1 MKTSSFKIG
10 KMKAS
15 DIDMENLSFAVDTAG
30 SWDGNF
36 LDPDK
41 GDYLVEIGSVDGDTE
56 EVLVSRRYTS
66 ARDESDAAS
75 LALSAFAERKGFDTD
90 DEGNLFPVKH
100 ELSTDPL
107 IPCWVETVYSVK
119 AREPGGFNEVT
130 ASLPVGRGKSDS
142 VIEFSVDI
150 DVDSLDAI
158 DVYTERRNYN
168 NLPKKLKEMDW
179 IRGQNPLFIH
189 ASSPKLVWKYLEKH
203 AVYDESEIPGN
214 EE

>member
-1 MKTSSFKIG
+1 MKTSNFKIG
-10 KMKAS
+10 EMNAS
-15 DIDMENLSFAVDTAG
+15 EVDMENLSFAVDTAG
-30 SWDGNF
+30 SWDGTF
-36 LDPDK
+36 PDPNK
-41 GDYLVEIGSVDGDTE
+41 GDYLVEIGSIDGDTE

-90 DEGNLFPVKH
+90 DEGNLLLLTH
-100 ELSTDPL
+100 EMSTDPL

-119 AREPGGFNEVT
+119 ARKPGGFKEVT
-130 ASLPVGRGKSDS
+130 VSLPVGRGKSDS

-179 IRGQNPLFIH
+179 KEGQNPLFVH
-189 ASSPKLVWKYLEKH
+189 ANSPMKAWQYLEKH
-203 AVYDESEIPGN
+203 ALYDESEIPGN